1 MYLENDLSEISC
13 PKCNENNDN
22 LEVIRMFVFTKNNLG
37 KEPYFDIKCYN
48 CNEIFTSQ
56 VCVSSD

>member
-22 LEVIRMFVFTKNNLG
+22 LEVFRMFVFTKSNHG

-56 VCVSSD
+56 VCVPSD